1 MDDPQLI
8 AAQVTLQGHT
18 DAIGSDDYNLRL
30 SERRA
35 EAAVAYD
42 RGLPHGGMSRRLLKL
57 G

>member
-42 RGLPHGGMSRRLLKL
+42 RGLPHGGCP
-57 G
+57 GGC